1 MASNRIHS
9 FLTAKVRIAYATVIH
24 LGEWGLMS
32 MRILIVEDS
41 VTMRKVMEMTF
52 AGEDAELLVVENGEL
67 ALQQGA
73 AFGPDVAF
81 IDSSLPGIDGYEVTR
96 ALKSDPGLSSTAVIL
111 MASQHR
117 PLDAARASEVGADDH
132 ILKPFDTQEAIDK
145 ASGLAGQVVAISDIP
160 SVPSARPATT
170 PAMPVAQRSFRPTPP
185 PLPVAQSA
193 PPMAAT
199 RITGAQVSISP
210 GTAASLRS
218 SSPPAKIVSAPP
230 AQVASAPPGQVSSA
244 PPGQVASAP
253 RGQVSSAPS
262 GQVASAPPAQ
272 VSTTG
277 PSSPLEAAGASEAL
291 SHSVVARLETLGL
304 TPDQVEGVL
313 KLSAEVVERVVWE
326 VVPDLAEAM
335 IREELHRLVGD

>member
-1 MASNRIHS
+1 
-9 FLTAKVRIAYATVIH
+9 
-24 LGEWGLMS
+24 MS

-67 ALQQGA
+67 ALERGA
-73 AFGPDVAF
+73 AFAPDVAF

-96 ALKSDPGLSSTAVIL
+96 ALKADPGLSDTAVIL

-145 ASGLAGQVVAISDIP
+145 ANVLSGQAEPAGFSDMPSIP
-160 SVPSARPATT
+160 VARPATT
-170 PAMPVAQRSFRPTPP
+170 PPRPVAQRSRPTPP
-185 PLPVAQSA
+185 PLPVSPAMQPARLSGT
-193 PPMAAT
+193 P
-199 RITGAQVSISP
+199 ISGAQVSVAPESAP
-210 GTAASLRS
+210 SLHS
-218 SSPPAKIVSAPP
+218 SSPPAKIVSAP
-230 AQVASAPPGQVSSA
+230 AVNISSA
-244 PPGQVASAP
+244 PPA
-253 RGQVSSAPS
+253 
-262 GQVASAPPAQ
+262 
-272 VSTTG
+272 
-277 PSSPLEAAGASEAL
+277 SPLEAAGASEAL

-326 VVPDLAEAM
+326 VVPELAEAM
-335 IREELHRLVGD
+335 IREELHRLIGD

>member
-1 MASNRIHS
+1 
-9 FLTAKVRIAYATVIH
+9 
-24 LGEWGLMS
+24 

-52 AGEDAELLVVENGEL
+52 AGEDAELLVVENGER
-67 ALQQGA
+67 ALQQAA
-73 AFGPDVAF
+73 AFGPEVAF

-96 ALKSDPGLSSTAVIL
+96 AIKSDPMLSDTAVIL

-117 PLDAARASEVGADDH
+117 PLDSARASEVGADDH

-145 ASGLAGQVVAISDIP
+145 ASALTGQAAAVSDIP
-160 SVPSARPATT
+160 SVPSVRPATT
-170 PAMPVAQRSFRPTPP
+170 PPMPVAQRSLRPTPP

-193 PPMAAT
+193 RPVAAT
-199 RITGAQVSISP
+199 RISGAQVSVPP

-218 SSPPAKIVSAPP
+218 SSPPAKIVSAP
-230 AQVASAPPGQVSSA
+230 AAKVSSA
-244 PPGQVASAP
+244 PPAQASFARP
-253 RGQVSSAPS
+253 SSAR
-262 GQVASAPPAQ
+262 
-272 VSTTG
+272 

-326 VVPDLAEAM
+326 VVPELAEAM

>member
-9 FLTAKVRIAYATVIH
+9 FLTAKVPIAYASDIH

-67 ALQQGA
+67 ALERGA
-73 AFGPDVAF
+73 AFAPDVAF

-96 ALKSDPGLSSTAVIL
+96 ALKGDPGLSGTAVIL

-145 ASGLAGQVVAISDIP
+145 ANLLAGHTEAAGFSDMPSIP
-160 SVPSARPATT
+160 VARPATT
-170 PAMPVAQRSFRPTPP
+170 PPRPIAQRSHRPTPP
-185 PLPVAQSA
+185 PLPVSPAAQPARRFSGI
-193 PPMAAT
+193 P
-199 RITGAQVSISP
+199 ISGAQVSVAP
-210 GTAASLRS
+210 GTAASLHS
-218 SSPPAKIVSAPP
+218 SAPPAKIVSSPAHKISSSPAAQFSSSPP
-230 AQVASAPPGQVSSA
+230 ADFSSA
-244 PPGQVASAP
+244 PP
-253 RGQVSSAPS
+253 APS
-262 GQVASAPPAQ
+262 LQ
-272 VSTTG
+272 
-277 PSSPLEAAGASEAL
+277 AAGASEAL

-326 VVPDLAEAM
+326 VVPELAEAM
-335 IREELHRLVGD
+335 IREELHRLIGD

>member
-1 MASNRIHS
+1 M
-9 FLTAKVRIAYATVIH
+9 TAKVPIAYASDIH

-67 ALQQGA
+67 ALERGA
-73 AFGPDVAF
+73 AFSPDVAF
-81 IDSSLPGIDGYEVTR
+81 IDSSLPGIDGYELTR
-96 ALKSDPGLSSTAVIL
+96 AIKADSELSGTAVIL

-145 ASGLAGQVVAISDIP
+145 ASALAGQTEAASFSDMPSIP
-160 SVPSARPATT
+160 VARPAST
-170 PAMPVAQRSFRPTPP
+170 PPRPVAQRTHRPTPP
-185 PLPVAQSA
+185 PLPVGSA
-193 PPMAAT
+193 GQPARRLSGTP
-199 RITGAQVSISP
+199 ISGAQVSVAP
-210 GTAASLRS
+210 GTAASLHS
-218 SSPPAKIVSAPP
+218 SSPPAKIVSAP
-230 AQVASAPPGQVSSA
+230 AAEVSSA
-244 PPGQVASAP
+244 PPAQF
-253 RGQVSSAPS
+253 SSAP
-262 GQVASAPPAQ
+262 P
-272 VSTTG
+272 T
-277 PSSPLEAAGASEAL
+277 SPLQAAGGSEAL

-326 VVPDLAEAM
+326 VVPELAEAM
-335 IREELHRLVGD
+335 IREELHRLIGD